1 MVSFSPHWRWLWII
15 SPTPASGAHIP
26 SIFKKERNRPKGSTF
41 SASATVFVVVS
52 KQHRY
57 FALSFKLN
65 EPWIFPSRSHYPSED
80 HLSVQRYYLEFL
92 LSCTSSRNFYIA
104 IRSLINAPLWFYF
117 IFQSEF
123 LSCCHMLH
131 SSEQI
136 IYLRRAYS
144 VSEAYLF
151 MRWLIQFLWCLI
163 FLTLLCA
170 HNISIVPYTVRFIWA
185 VYIFDIY
192 MVISYRQ
199 LLSFLKSLLCQ

>member
-15 SPTPASGAHIP
+15 SPTPASGAHLP

-41 SASATVFVVVS
+41 SASTTVSAVVS

-57 FALSFKLN
+57 FALNFECN
-65 EPWIFPSRSHYPSED
+65 ESWIFPPRSHYTSED

-123 LSCCHMLH
+123 LSCCYMLH

-136 IYLRRAYS
+136 NYLRRTYS
-144 VSEAYLF
+144 VSEAYF
-151 MRWLIQFLWCLI
+151 MRWFIQFLWCLI
-163 FLTLLCA
+163 FLTLLFD
-170 HNISIVPYTVRFIWA
+170 HNIRIVSYTVRFIWA
-185 VYIFDIY
+185 VYIFDIHR
-192 MVISYRQ
+192 VISYRQ
-199 LLSFLKSLLCQ
+199 MLSFP